1 MTEQMRAWTFS
12 QRGRPQDILTLGSV
26 AKPSIASP
34 DQVLIKVACTS
45 LFSSYKAMMA
55 LLPVSAGQKKIP
67 EAEFSGEIV
76 EYGENVREELKEPGV
91 AVFGLTIPMEPKIEL
106 LRFIRNPNGTLT
118 EYIVVNQNLIVPKP
132 ANISLEE
139 ASGLAGMGAT
149 AIHFVDAAKLQAGD
163 YVFVNGGSGA
173 VGMLLL
179 QLLRKVVGP
188 EGKIVA
194 TCSGSKKN
202 IVLQYADEA
211 IDYRAQA
218 PVYQYLAQEYS
229 TRKFDAIIDAASTQ
243 ELYEHS
249 PEYLNE
255 GKVFLDMSVKHPVGR
270 AFQYSDLLPFITN
283 QIKNTFWPTFLGG
296 VPRKYV
302 FISATPDLKTLQKIR
317 QLVEDG
323 TFKGTVDSVWGMDE
337 AIQAYERFEGPDA
350 RGRVVVDV
358 RHDGLHAGGSN

>member
-12 QRGRPQDILTLGSV
+12 HRGRPQDVLTLDSV

-45 LFSSYKAMMA
+45 LFSSNKAMMA
-55 LLPVSAGQKKIP
+55 LLPVLAGQKKIP

-76 EYGENVREELKEPGV
+76 EYGENVRQELKEPGL
-91 AVFGLTIPMEPKIEL
+91 AVFGLTIPMESKTEL
-106 LRFIRNPNGTLT
+106 LHFVCNPNGTLT

-132 ANISLEE
+132 ANITLEE

-149 AIHFVDAAKLQAGD
+149 AIHFVDAARLQTGD
-163 YVFVNGGSGA
+163 YVLVNGGSGA

-194 TCSGSKKN
+194 TCSGSKKGF
-202 IVLQYADEA
+202 VLQYADES

-218 PVYQYLAQEYS
+218 PVYKYLAQKYG

-255 GKVFLDMSVKHPVGR
+255 GKVFLDMAAKHPVDR
-270 AFQYSDLLPFITN
+270 AWKYSDLLPFIAN
-283 QIKNTFWPTFLGG
+283 QIKNTLWPTFLGG
-296 VPRKYV
+296 VPRNYV
-302 FISATPDLKTLQKIR
+302 FISATPDLSTLQKVR
-317 QLVEDG
+317 QLVENG
-323 TFKGTVDSVWGMDE
+323 TFKGSVDSVWGMDE
-337 AIQAYERFEGPDA
+337 AIQVREITVT
-350 RGRVVVDV
+350 RG
-358 RHDGLHAGGSN
+358 GT